1 MLPAAQAL
9 GPRTETQARL
19 PRRLLGFT
27 AFARPARARARSRE
41 SVNMNVV
48 SVLAVGFGAF
58 AGAIVRWLL
67 GLALNPLLPPIPL
80 GTLAANLVGGLIMG
94 IAMGLFAHFDSVPL
108 AWRLAVTTGFLG
120 GLTTFSSFSAETT
133 SLMLRAQWGWTVAI
147 IGAHVVGSIAM
158 TLAGFGLVRLFLRG

>member
-1 MLPAAQAL
+1 M
-9 GPRTETQARL
+9 
-19 PRRLLGFT
+19 T
-27 AFARPARARARSRE
+27 A
-41 SVNMNVV
+41 V
-48 SVLAVGFGAF
+48 SVFAVGFGAF
-58 AGAIVRWLL
+58 AGAIMRWLL
-67 GLALNPLLPPIPL
+67 GIALNPLLPHIPL

-133 SLMLRAQWGWTVAI
+133 SLMLRAQWGWTAAI

>member
-1 MLPAAQAL
+1 
-9 GPRTETQARL
+9 
-19 PRRLLGFT
+19 
-27 AFARPARARARSRE
+27 
-41 SVNMNVV
+41 MNAV
-48 SVLAVGFGAF
+48 SVFAVGFGAF

-67 GLALNPLLPPIPL
+67 GLALNPLLPHIPL

-120 GLTTFSSFSAETT
+120 GLTTFSSFSAETA
-133 SLMLRAQWGWTVAI
+133 SLMLRAQWGWTAAI